1 VGPFIMD
8 KIDFSQHDLCFQ
20 SWSCYFCQTR
30 LFNSKL

>member
-1 VGPFIMD
+1 L
-8 KIDFSQHDLCFQ
+8 IDFSQHDVCSQ